1 MRPWVLGIG
10 LAVVLLSCN
19 EERDRSI
26 SINKILVIG
35 NSITIHPPDSSIG
48 WNANWGMAA
57 SEADQDYF
65 SVLKDTLQG
74 YFSDL
79 EMIRENVYPFER
91 GFETIDFEQYSHL
104 REFEAEIIIIRLG
117 ENIKDTELSNWNL
130 AEAIQDFAF
139 YLGTTN
145 TKYIITTTFWPS
157 PNFNEQLRH
166 VASQNHW
173 EFVDISAFGSN
184 PADMALDQFEDNAVA
199 SHPND
204 QGMLAISKALS
215 TKILAIEL

>member
-1 MRPWVLGIG
+1 MRLWVLGIG
-10 LAVVLLSCN
+10 LAIVLLSCK
-19 EERDRSI
+19 EEKDRSI

-35 NSITIHPPDSSIG
+35 NSITIHPPDPSIG
-48 WNANWGMAA
+48 RNANWGMAA

-65 SVLKDTLQG
+65 SLLKDNLQS
-74 YFSDL
+74 YFPDL

-91 GFETIDFEQYSHL
+91 QFETIDFEQYSHL
-104 REFEAEIIIIRLG
+104 REFEAEVIIIRLG
-117 ENIKDTELSNWNL
+117 ENIKDAELSNWNL
-130 AEAIQDFAF
+130 AESIQDFAF

-145 TKYIITTTFWPS
+145 TKFIIATTFWPS
-157 PNFNEQLRH
+157 PNVNEQLRH

-184 PADMALDQFEDNAVA
+184 PANMAIGQFEDNAVA

-204 QGMLAISKALS
+204 QGMLAISKAFS

>member
-10 LAVVLLSCN
+10 LAIVLLSCK
-19 EERDRSI
+19 EEKDRSI

-35 NSITIHPPDSSIG
+35 NSITIHPPDPSIG
-48 WNANWGMAA
+48 RNGNWGMAA
-57 SEADQDYF
+57 NEADQDYF
-65 SVLKDTLQG
+65 SLLKDNLQS
-74 YFSDL
+74 YFPDL

-91 GFETIDFEQYSHL
+91 QFETIDFEQYSHL
-104 REFEAEIIIIRLG
+104 REFEADVIIIRLG
-117 ENIKDTELSNWNL
+117 ENNIDAELSNWNL
-130 AEAIQDFAF
+130 AESIQDFAF

-145 TKYIITTTFWPS
+145 TKFIITTTFWPS
-157 PNFNEQLRH
+157 PNVNEQLRH

-184 PADMALDQFEDNAVA
+184 PANMAIGQFEDNAVA